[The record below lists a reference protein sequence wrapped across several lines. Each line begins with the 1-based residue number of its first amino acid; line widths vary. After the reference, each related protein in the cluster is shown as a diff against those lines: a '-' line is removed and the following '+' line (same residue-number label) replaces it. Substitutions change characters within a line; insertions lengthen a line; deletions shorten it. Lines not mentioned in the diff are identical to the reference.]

1 MGEGVATPS
10 LGQQKNQQNRK
21 IRTQTANQQTEK
33 QPAKT
38 QIQTANPKKPANS
51 ETEPEKRTRII
62 GVGPSKHRTSALQ
75 RIPLLSGGA
84 SPSLKVRAMEWHN
97 FAEILFGLAAVITA
111 LKQGGK
117 KK

>member
-1 MGEGVATPS
+1 MATPS
-10 LGQQKNQQNRK
+10 LGLRNKPAKPKNQNPDSKTANRK
-21 IRTQTANQQTEK
+21 TASK
-33 QPAKT
+33 
-38 QIQTANPKKPANS
+38 NS
-51 ETEPEKRTRII
+51 DPNSEPEKASKQRNQIQKRTRTI

>member
-10 LGQQKNQQNRK
+10 LGQRNKPAK
-21 IRTQTANQQTEK
+21 PKTRTQTAKQQTEK

-51 ETEPEKRTRII
+51 ETQIQKRTRTI

-75 RIPLLSGGA
+75 RIPLQSGGA

>member
-1 MGEGVATPS
+1 MDSETD
-10 LGQQKNQQNRK
+10 
-21 IRTQTANQQTEK
+21 QQTEK
-33 QPAKT
+33 SEPRQPNSKPKNSQQKLRSKQRT
-38 QIQTANPKKPANS
+38 RKSQQTANPD
-51 ETEPEKRTRII
+51 PEERTRTI

-75 RIPLLSGGA
+75 RIPLQSGGA